1 MKYPFKHKPFA
12 HQLDC
17 WDKSKDVE
25 NYGLFMEMGTGKTK
39 VLIDTAS
46 YLYDNGK
53 INGLLVIA
61 PKGVYANWMN
71 NELPTHLPDHIKPR
85 TVMWQAGES
94 EKKNLA
100 NMQYLSESQ
109 EDFSILL
116 MNVEA
121 MSHARLAKIATWFL
135 SKRRCML
142 AIDEST
148 TIKSPSAARTKAL
161 IKMSTLAKYR
171 RIMTGSPV
179 TNSPLDMYS
188 QFKLLD
194 PYIIGNASFY
204 AFRNHYAEIVHMRA
218 GPRTYPKIM
227 GYRNMDELQGLISK
241 HGYRITKA
249 ECLNLPDKMYTTRY
263 VEMTPEQ
270 TSAYKKIKEQAVAV
284 LQGKLLTAPIVL
296 TQLLR
301 LHQVVCG
308 HVTMDDG
315 TTVALPN
322 NRVSE
327 LLDAVEETTGKVI
340 IWANYRDD
348 IRQVYEKLTEVYGK
362 ESVVRYTGGTS
373 TQERVKA
380 IDAFQG
386 GNARF
391 FLGTPSAGGFGITL
405 TAATTVIY
413 YSNSYSLETR
423 LQSEDRAH
431 RIGQNNSV
439 LYIDLV
445 CQNTVDEKILSA
457 IKGKRDLA
465 TNLLDTWRD
474 LLS

>member
-1 MKYPFKHKPFA
+1 
-12 HQLDC
+12 
-17 WDKSKDVE
+17 
-25 NYGLFMEMGTGKTK
+25 
-39 VLIDTAS
+39 
-46 YLYDNGK
+46 
-53 INGLLVIA
+53 
-61 PKGVYANWMN
+61 
-71 NELPTHLPDHIKPR
+71 
-85 TVMWQAGES
+85 
-94 EKKNLA
+94 
-100 NMQYLSESQ
+100 
-109 EDFSILL
+109 
-116 MNVEA
+116 
-121 MSHARLAKIATWFL
+121 
-135 SKRRCML
+135 
-142 AIDEST
+142 
-148 TIKSPSAARTKAL
+148 
-161 IKMSTLAKYR
+161 
-171 RIMTGSPV
+171 
-179 TNSPLDMYS
+179 
-188 QFKLLD
+188 
-194 PYIIGNASFY
+194 
-204 AFRNHYAEIVHMRA
+204 MRA

-227 GYRNMDELQGLISK
+227 GYRNMDELQGLIGK

-249 ECLNLPDKMYTTRY
+249 ECLNLPEKMYTTRY

-270 TSAYKKIKEQAVAV
+270 TSAYKKIKDQAVAV
-284 LQGKLLTAPIVL
+284 LQGKLVTAPIVL

-308 HVTMDDG
+308 HVNMDDG

-327 LLDAVEETTGKVI
+327 LLSAVEETTGKII

-373 TQERVKA
+373 TQERVEA

-405 TAATTVIY
+405 TAANTVIY